1 MKTEENLLNYCKK
14 RVNNIHKILGISANE
29 FSDEDY
35 HQLRV
40 EIKKLHAI
48 MEFTNYCCPNF
59 KKKKYFKPF
68 KRFFIQSGKIREL
81 QLEESLLEKYNTAK
95 IENILLKVKED
106 IKKEQKSFCMLIQK
120 KQKKKIKKAYKK
132 IALNLKS
139 IPDSKVYDFIEEG
152 KRNINSLIV
161 KNPLDPGSLH
171 ELRKSRKQN
180 YYSRESMHLRDK
192 NKWEE
197 EDNFQELL
205 GNWHDSKTISN
216 LIEKSIIKKKT
227 NTDELNLLLQ
237 IDEEINANR
246 RLLFDKINNTVETK
260 RLFT

>member
-14 RVNNIHKILGISANE
+14 RVKNIHEILSISANE
-29 FSDEDY
+29 FSDENY

-48 MEFTNYCCPNF
+48 TEFTNYCCPNF

-68 KRFFIQSGKIREL
+68 KRFFIQAGKIREL
-81 QLEESLLEKYNTAK
+81 QLGESLLEKYNTAK
-95 IENILLKVKED
+95 IEKVLFKVKKD
-106 IKKEQKSFCMLIQK
+106 IKKEQKKFCALIQK
-120 KQKKKIKKAYKK
+120 KQKKKIKGAYKK
-132 IALNLKS
+132 IATNLKS

-152 KRNINSLIV
+152 KKNINSFIF

-171 ELRKSRKQN
+171 ELRKSIKQD
-180 YYSRESMHLRDK
+180 YYSRESLHLRDK

-197 EDNFQELL
+197 ENNFQELL
-205 GNWHDSKTISN
+205 GNWHDSETISN

-227 NTDELNLLLQ
+227 NADELNLLLQ

-246 RLLFDKINNTVETK
+246 RLLLDKINSTVEAK